1 MEIKQLSSD
10 KQMFNLNSAFRTPV
24 YDCSTFFEE
33 DQKLKKS

>member
-10 KQMFNLNSAFRTPV
+10 KQMFNLNSACRTPV
-24 YDCSTFFEE
+24 YDCSMCSEE